1 MRGQSYKQESMAQ
14 SDQPQLPRFDTLNTD
29 TISMAIM
36 DDNENSEIDEDLFSS
51 TKLPSAAIG
60 QYSKSVLVN
69 TQSVSHSYIY
79 DPDMPIFDLDH
90 SANVT
95 GLLGKTAVLNCRV
108 RNIGNKTV
116 RLFLIYAIANEPYPH

>member
-1 MRGQSYKQESMAQ
+1 MSVFPPGPWLSIVCSARGQFYQAGRSVRSQPTSMPH
-14 SDQPQLPRFDTLNTD
+14 DPT
-29 TISMAIM
+29 
-36 DDNENSEIDEDLFSS
+36 FSS
-51 TKLPSAAIG
+51 GRIQEGSKASKAPFTVVRG
-60 QYSKSVLVN
+60 QYSKSELVN
-69 TQSVSHSYIY
+69 TQSLAHSYIY

-116 RLFLIYAIANEPYPH
+116 SD